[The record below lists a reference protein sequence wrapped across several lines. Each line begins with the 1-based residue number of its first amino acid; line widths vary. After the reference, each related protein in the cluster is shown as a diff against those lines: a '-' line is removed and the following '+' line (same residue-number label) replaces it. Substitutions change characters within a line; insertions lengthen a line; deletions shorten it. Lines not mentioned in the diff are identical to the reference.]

1 MHRRILN
8 LRDSSVSQSRD
19 CSMAV
24 TLLYLLYV
32 LYTYR
37 AALRCTLSIR
47 ALSLASQGDHT
58 EAAYSTCGRTS
69 DLYALS
75 RTSLVDFRFR
85 LRTFRVLVAFA
96 ATCLQWTSHLRLFVI
111 SHQIFRGSHMNFE
124 LDCGEC
130 TRARSQ
136 WEGCIQ
142 SKSTWLMFIYLFSLR
157 RWKCL
162 GSIQCKHLEYTAYF
176 WKGNIRIYAN
186 LVG

>member
-8 LRDSSVSQSRD
+8 LCDSSVSQSRD

-37 AALRCTLSIR
+37 AALLCTLSIQ

-96 ATCLQWTSHLRLFVI
+96 ATCLQWTSHLRLDWMVTPRYFVWGD
-111 SHQIFRGSHMNFE
+111 IFQH
-124 LDCGEC
+124 
-130 TRARSQ
+130 
-136 WEGCIQ
+136 CIMDRVI
-142 SKSTWLMFIYLFSLR
+142 KRYG
-157 RWKCL
+157 L
-162 GSIQCKHLEYTAYF
+162 G
-176 WKGNIRIYAN
+176 
-186 LVG
+186 

>member
-75 RTSLVDFRFR
+75 RTSFVDFRFR

-96 ATCLQWTSHLRLFVI
+96 ATCLQWGCCFERSPLKTATGLTVGLHLTFAFALGVCKIPIYFMQTQMLGV
-111 SHQIFRGSHMNFE
+111 
-124 LDCGEC
+124 
-130 TRARSQ
+130 
-136 WEGCIQ
+136 
-142 SKSTWLMFIYLFSLR
+142 STTTCCHRYHS
-157 RWKCL
+157 WKCNRK
-162 GSIQCKHLEYTAYF
+162 C
-176 WKGNIRIYAN
+176 
-186 LVG
+186 

>member
-1 MHRRILN
+1 MHRCILN

-37 AALRCTLSIR
+37 AALRCTLSIQ

-96 ATCLQWTSHLRLFVI
+96 ATCLQWTSHLRLDWMVTPRYFVWGTF
-111 SHQIFRGSHMNFE
+111 S
-124 LDCGEC
+124 
-130 TRARSQ
+130 
-136 WEGCIQ
+136 
-142 SKSTWLMFIYLFSLR
+142 STVLWI
-157 RWKCL
+157 
-162 GSIQCKHLEYTAYF
+162 E
-176 WKGNIRIYAN
+176 
-186 LVG
+186 